1 MSEFITIDRTVAS
14 AYVIVMHIALE
25 KGSIMDTIN
34 YQDFWAKNIAD
45 IENSRGIKAPSRA
58 KYDFA
63 IAYPDPDTLPLEE
76 LSESIR
82 SSLPK

>member
-1 MSEFITIDRTVAS
+1 MSKNTAKIKSFNPIILSEFITIDRTVAS

-58 KYDFA
+58 TGKF
-63 IAYPDPDTLPLEE
+63 IPLP
-76 LSESIR
+76 R
-82 SSLPK
+82 